1 MTIVGVLA
9 LQGDFAEHV
18 ALLRRLGAETR
29 EVRLPSDVSGIHGL
43 VLPGG
48 ETTTISRLIDQY
60 GLRDPILSMAR
71 EGAPLWG
78 TCARLIAMARKT
90 EGRDDPVLGLMDIDV
105 ERNAYGRQ
113 VDSFETEIDVPA
125 LGEARFHAIF
135 IRAPRIQRTGPEVE
149 ILARL
154 EDGTA
159 VAVRQGALLGTSF
172 HPELTEDPR
181 FHAYFLRTVKEREHS
196 SRVEAG

>member
-9 LQGDFAEHV
+9 LQGDFAEHI

-78 TCARLIAMARKT
+78 TCAGLIAMARKT

-149 ILARL
+149 TLARL

-196 SRVEAG
+196 SRVAAG

>member
-78 TCARLIAMARKT
+78 TCAGLIAMARKT

-149 ILARL
+149 TLARL

-196 SRVEAG
+196 SRVAAG